1 MIAFREQGHRV
12 ISLSQAEG
20 KFIHPFLSENGVDSF
35 SYVLQG
41 NKGLLYF
48 FRHFIYLIR
57 FCSKNKVDIIYSH
70 LESANFVSSLVQ
82 YFIKAKVFICRH
94 HIDEARLQGFD
105 KAFYYRLTY
114 KLAKHIIVVSNRAV
128 DYMVKSEGIP
138 ARKIHKINLAYDFDL
153 YTATDNE
160 EVKKLRTLNSCDLL
174 LLSVGRLTKFK
185 RMGLS
190 IEILY
195 SLVRKGVD
203 ARLIILG
210 LGDELEKLKK
220 DAISQG
226 LDARISFPGYVQ
238 NVSDYLAA
246 SDYLV
251 HPSILESSCVVVKEA
266 GLVEK
271 PVIVCTGVGDFDE
284 YIVHNRNGFIFD
296 PDHFAEEAVACVL
309 ESYKNKA
316 GLADMAHELNLE
328 IRNHF
333 GIENILI
340 QYNKLNSR
348 A

>member
-1 MIAFREQGHRV
+1 MIAFRKQGHRV

-20 KFIHPFLSENGVDSF
+20 KFIHPFLSANGVDTF

-48 FRHFIYLIR
+48 FRHFLYLIP
-57 FCSKNKVDIIYSH
+57 FCSRNEVDIIYSH
-70 LESANFVSSLVQ
+70 LESANFVLSLVQ

-105 KAFYYRLTY
+105 KTFYYRLTY
-114 KLAKHIIVVSNRAV
+114 KLAKHIIVVSNHAV

-153 YTATDNE
+153 YNAPDND
-160 EVKKLRTLNSCDLL
+160 EVKKLRALNSCDVL
-174 LLSVGRLTKFK
+174 LLSVGRLTKCK

-190 IEILY
+190 IEILN
-195 SLVRKGVD
+195 SLVRKGVN
-203 ARLIILG
+203 ARLSILG
-210 LGDELEKLKK
+210 MGDELEKLKK
-220 DAISQG
+220 DAVSQG

-266 GLVEK
+266 GLIEK
-271 PVIVCTGVGDFDE
+271 PVIVCKGVGDFDE
-284 YIVHNRNGFIFD
+284 YIVHTRNGFMVDAGNFV
-296 PDHFAEEAVACVL
+296 EEAVACVL
-309 ESYKNKA
+309 ESYSDKDR
-316 GLADMAHELNLE
+316 LIDMGHQLNME
-328 IRNHF
+328 IKKHF
-333 GIENILI
+333 CIENILI
-340 QYNKLNSR
+340 QYNKLNSC